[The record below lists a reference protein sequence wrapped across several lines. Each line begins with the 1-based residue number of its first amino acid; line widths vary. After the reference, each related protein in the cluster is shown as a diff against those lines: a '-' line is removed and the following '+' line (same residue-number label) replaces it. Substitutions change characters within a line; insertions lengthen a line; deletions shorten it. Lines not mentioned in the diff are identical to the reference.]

1 METATLIRVVSGA
14 LAVLIFG
21 VIVWRRRRQTSD

>member
-1 METATLIRVVSGA
+1 MTHIRMALLVAAPFAA

-21 VIVWRRRRQTSD
+21 VISHATA

>member
-1 METATLIRVVSGA
+1 METAMLIRVACGA
-14 LAVLIFG
+14 LAIVIFG